1 MLVAVLLAVL
11 FVVAVLAGGVAA
23 VAGFGI
29 GSFLTPLLA
38 IEFGTKTAVLLV
50 AIPHA
55 CATAVRLWLLRAD
68 VDRHV
73 LLTFGAASAA
83 GGLVGALF
91 LTVFASR
98 TMGIILGV
106 LLILSGL
113 GGLTGI
119 TARLRIP
126 AGPWSV
132 ATGMASGA
140 FGGLVGN
147 QGGIRA
153 AALLHFG
160 LSPAATVATATGI
173 ALAVDAARIPIYLAT
188 GSAVIAAN
196 WPYVVVGAV
205 GVVAGT
211 LLATPI
217 LRRLPP
223 HQFRLFVFV
232 VVAALGVLLVIAP
245 GS

>member
-1 MLVAVLLAVL
+1 MLVAVLLVVL
-11 FVVAVLAGGVAA
+11 LLVAIFAGGVAA

-29 GSFLTPLLA
+29 GSLLTPLVA

-55 CATAVRLWLLRAD
+55 TATALRLWLLRTD
-68 VDRHV
+68 VDRRV
-73 LLTFGAASAA
+73 LLTFGVASAI

-91 LTVFASR
+91 LTVLASR

-106 LLILSGL
+106 LLIFSGL
-113 GGLTGI
+113 GGLTGL

-126 AGPWSV
+126 AGPWAV
-132 ATGMASGA
+132 AAGVASGA

-160 LSPAATVATATGI
+160 LSPAATVASATGI
-173 ALAVDAARIPIYLAT
+173 ALAVDAARLPVYLVT
-188 GSAVIAAN
+188 GGAEIAAN
-196 WPYVVVGAV
+196 WPYVAVAAV
-205 GVVAGT
+205 GVVLGT

-217 LRRLPP
+217 LRRLPEDR
-223 HQFRLFVFV
+223 FRRFVFV
-232 VVAALGVLLVIAP
+232 LVTLLGVLLIVAP